1 MTAAHPLVA
10 LLTDAAV
17 GRFPPADGGWRR
29 VAPWQAGLEAV
40 IAFTGHTVLAVA
52 DDPCPV
58 GSGRPGSGVGG
69 LTELSLELEPGRR
82 GWGEGAAL
90 VAAALAWVPAG
101 ELVVAAV
108 APGNAAS
115 LRALLAAGFVPVGSL
130 QLFRR

>member
-1 MTAAHPLVA
+1 M
-10 LLTDAAV
+10 AV
-17 GRFPPADGGWRR
+17 
-29 VAPWQAGLEAV
+29 L
-40 IAFTGHTVLAVA
+40 
-52 DDPCPV
+52 
-58 GSGRPGSGVGG
+58 GSGVGG